1 MLIAGLLKIL
11 LAQFFGAVADS
22 APGISTMLLGGVE
35 SMLLARMERAAG
47 LNLVEPMDEEPLDRL
62 EVVVVTDEAATAAV
76 GPGRERLR
84 DLDLLCEKSNS
95 IRSESPE
102 S

>member
-1 MLIAGLLKIL
+1 MLIAGLLK
-11 LAQFFGAVADS
+11 LAQFFGVAAADVVS
-22 APGISTMLLGGVE
+22 PTSTMLFGGVE
-35 SMLLARMERAAG
+35 SILLARMERAAG
-47 LNLVEPMDEEPLDRL
+47 LNLVEPIDEEPLDRF
-62 EVVVVTDEAATAAV
+62 EAVATV
-76 GPGRERLR
+76 GPGSERFL